1 MDAVELISLYN
12 TLFYVFLGIAALG
25 LALAVFFFFYFDIP
39 MVFSMMTGRSK
50 EKTIQR
56 MQEKNAKTGNMR
68 YQYPN
73 HTGDVKTGRTGR
85 TGQSKRLE
93 KPERRVKT
101 EELSG
106 LEEAAAK
113 AQVAHILAQAEEP
126 ETALLQPEA
135 TETVVLN
142 AASETVVLNV
152 AAPQYSN
159 DDDLGQTEMLQ
170 PKVAPN
176 FRFDITQAVMLIHTE
191 ERI

>member
-1 MDAVELISLYN
+1 MGDISLFN
-12 TLFYVFLGIAALG
+12 TLFYVFMGITALG
-25 LALAVFFFFYFDIP
+25 LILSVLFFFYFDIP
-39 MVFSMMTGRSK
+39 MVFSMMTGRAK

-56 MQEKNAKTGNMR
+56 MQEKNAKTGNIR

-73 HTGDVKTGRTGR
+73 HTGDIKTGRTGRTGR

-93 KPERRVKT
+93 ESERRIKT

-126 ETALLQPEA
+126 ETAVL
-135 TETVVLN
+135 ETL
-142 AASETVVLNV
+142 ASETEVLNV
-152 AAPQYSN
+152 AVPQYSN
-159 DDDLGQTEMLQ
+159 GDELGQTEMLQ
-170 PKVAPN
+170 PKVALN
-176 FRFDITQAVMLIHTE
+176 FRFDVTQAVMLTHTE